1 MVCKE
6 MVRNPPWTVMLLP
19 TSTRK
24 QREPS
29 EMTLVEDMS
38 GGCRVSKYPENMR
51 KEKKEVLQSELEI
64 TLSTHE

>member
-1 MVCKE
+1 
-6 MVRNPPWTVMLLP
+6 MLLP